1 MTDIGHRS
9 KQTDATPPRPH
20 LRFRVSI
27 HLHGKSGSILFRR
40 VRFGYSSATSCPAGR
55 AHPGVARSADALHC
69 LRRVDVCCVRAGKAL
84 VIQRGEGRFLLD
96 VVPARCVRDVEE
108 KGLGRIAL
116 TELGLKQIILTTEEI
131 RHEPRYTNARLV
143 WSYRE
148 ISVPVGLRMHI
159 LQMLLDEGPMP
170 LGELLKSIRSEHD
183 PAPAVMAL
191 ACADLLYLDL
201 VSRPLSPTTIV
212 SAAHERRFDE
222 LPCIHLA
229 WQSSAASTRGARPY
243 SL

>member
-9 KQTDATPPRPH
+9 KQTDATPPAPTFGFECPFIFMGKAAQFCSDLFVSAKTATAIPARHPA
-20 LRFRVSI
+20 LR
-27 HLHGKSGSILFRR
+27 
-40 VRFGYSSATSCPAGR
+40 
-55 AHPGVARSADALHC
+55 DALIQAS
-69 LRRVDVCCVRAGKAL
+69 LDPQVRSIAYVASTSVASEQVKLDVV
-84 VIQRGEGRFLLD
+84 VIQRDEGRFLLD
-96 VVPARCVRDVEE
+96 VVPARRVRDVEE
-108 KGLGRIAL
+108 NGLGRMAL
-116 TELGLKQIILTTEEI
+116 TELGLKQIILTSEEI

-191 ACADLLYLDL
+191 ACADLLHLDL

-212 SAAHERRFDE
+212 R
-222 LPCIHLA
+222 CC
-229 WQSSAASTRGARPY
+229 AREEV
-243 SL
+243 